1 MIVRRATTSSIGASE
16 SAANRPAT
24 QDADAGR
31 RDNGQRLIA
40 RASEIPAASAVA
52 PVGALAGGHCAEMGV
67 VPSLATGGPVV
78 SSSGRAALFGRG
90 AQ

>member
-1 MIVRRATTSSIGASE
+1 MIVRRETASPNSSE

-31 RDNGQRLIA
+31 RDTRQRPLA
-40 RASEIPAASAVA
+40 RASQAARGALRVGQA
-52 PVGALAGGHCAEMGV
+52 KPVGTMGV
-67 VPSLATGGPVV
+67 SSHDCGPVV
-78 SSSGRAALFGRG
+78 SSSGRAAPFGRG